1 MTLISWTIW
10 SLSEKYVVVRVSI
23 CLSLS
28 LFVSLSLLSPYLS
41 ISKHKYR
48 INVLCVNEQWPQLG
62 CYVSKCQF
70 CCAFPLGFLA
80 RHWNNVIIATTLK
93 LFNSKFGCM
102 KKSSNVLNF
111 CITRR
116 HWIVKIRTILG
127 VEESDMLTNIW
138 HHIGPLLRCPPTP
151 AFHDSAIDVT

>member
-10 SLSEKYVVVRVSI
+10 SLSGKYVVVRVSI

-48 INVLCVNEQWPQLG
+48 INVLCVNKQWQQIG
-62 CYVSKCQF
+62 CYFSECQF

-80 RHWNNVIIATTLK
+80 RHSKNVPIATTLQ

-102 KKSSNVLNF
+102 KKSRNVLNF

-116 HWIVKIRTILG
+116 HWMVKIRTILG
-127 VEESDMLTNIW
+127 VEESDILTNIW
-138 HHIGPLLRCPPTP
+138 RNIGPLLRCPPTP
-151 AFHDSAIDVT
+151 AVHDSANDVT